1 MGFRDKNNDFSGG
14 LLKKFSFKSKVIIF
28 CILSVIV
35 IVIAYKESINN
46 RQNNKSKIEK
56 INNINTNSQTY
67 IKSNDQEKNKE
78 EELKKLKEEENKKT
92 EDKYQES
99 VKAFENKKYADTI
112 DIANGIISEDGNF
125 YKAYNI
131 KGIALCYSNNYDEGM
146 KNIDKSL
153 ELKPDF
159 GYARFNKALAYEL
172 YGYYD
177 EALKWYDR
185 DLEVENYI
193 WSYYGKA
200 SIYGRRGDIEN
211 TIKYLKIAVD
221 MSPDIKKMAS
231 EEADF
236 NTVKD
241 SMEFQNLI
249 K

>member
-1 MGFRDKNNDFSGG
+1 MGFRYNNNDFSGG
-14 LLKKFSFKSKVIIF
+14 LFKKFSFKSKVILF

-35 IVIAYKESINN
+35 VVIAYKEAIDN

-56 INNINTNSQTY
+56 INNTNTNSQTY
-67 IKSNDQEKNKE
+67 IKSNDQEKNKDQ
-78 EELKKLKEEENKKT
+78 ELKKLKEEESKKI

-99 VKAFENKKYADTI
+99 VKAFGNKKYADTI
-112 DIANGIISEDGNF
+112 DIANGIISEDNNF

-131 KGIALCYSNNYDEGM
+131 KGIALCYSNNYNEGM
-146 KNIDKSL
+146 KSIDKSL
-153 ELKPDF
+153 ELNPDF

-177 EALKWYDR
+177 DALKWYDR

-200 SIYGRRGDIEN
+200 SIYGRRGDVEN
-211 TIKYLKIAVD
+211 TTKFLKTAIE
-221 MSPDIKKMAS
+221 MSPDVKKIAS
-231 EEADF
+231 EEVDF
-236 NTVKD
+236 NPVKD